1 MQVRF
6 EDVTMRFQD
15 NTVLDKINFTLP
27 SKQLVSFLGPSGC
40 GKSTT
45 LYLISGLLEAS
56 GGKIFFDDRDVTK
69 LDPVKRQVGLVFQN
83 YALYPHLTV
92 LENIMFPLKMAKMPK
107 KERRERAEEMARLT
121 RITDQLNKYPRQLS
135 GGQQQRVAISR
146 ALSKSPD
153 ILLMDEP
160 LSNLD
165 ARLRIEMREE
175 IRRIQQE
182 TEVTTVF
189 VTHDQEEAL
198 SIADRVMVLDKGE
211 IQQISD
217 PVTLY
222 QRPNNLF
229 VAKFIGTPI
238 INTFQRSSV
247 ALNPEAEI
255 FNQEWELIGIRS
267 EQFRLA
273 DESDY
278 LIKAQVQRIE
288 NVGKETTIHCVAGEE
303 HFVATDIEANIS
315 ENDTIYLKVKGDLLL
330 FDQDNNIIESSGDN
344 ES

>member
-27 SKQLVSFLGPSGC
+27 TKQLVSFLGPSGC

-45 LYLISGLLEAS
+45 LYLISGLLEATD
-56 GGKIFFDDRDVTK
+56 GRIFLDDKDMTK

-92 LENIMFPLKMAKMPK
+92 MENIMFPLKMAKMPK
-107 KERRERAEEMARLT
+107 AERRERAEEMARLT

-153 ILLMDEP
+153 IILMDEP

-165 ARLRIEMREE
+165 ARFRIEMREE

-198 SIADRVMVLDKGE
+198 SIADRVMVLDQGE

-222 QRPNNLF
+222 QRPKNLF
-229 VAKFIGTPI
+229 VAKFIGSPV
-238 INTFQRSSV
+238 INTFARTSA
-247 ALNPEAEI
+247 ALNQNAAVFPE
-255 FNQEWELIGIRS
+255 EWERMGIRS
-267 EQFRLA
+267 EQFKLA
-273 DESDY
+273 DETNY
-278 LIKAQVQRIE
+278 LIKATVQRIE
-288 NVGKETTIHCVAGEE
+288 NVGKETTIHCMAADE
-303 HFVATDIEANIS
+303 HFVVTDIDAGFE
-315 ENDTIYLKVKGDLLL
+315 EGEVIYLDVKGTPLL
-330 FDQDNNIIESSGDN
+330 FDQREQLIESRGGN

>member
-1 MQVRF
+1 
-6 EDVTMRFQD
+6 
-15 NTVLDKINFTLP
+15 
-27 SKQLVSFLGPSGC
+27 
-40 GKSTT
+40 
-45 LYLISGLLEAS
+45 
-56 GGKIFFDDRDVTK
+56 
-69 LDPVKRQVGLVFQN
+69 
-83 YALYPHLTV
+83 
-92 LENIMFPLKMAKMPK
+92 MFPLKMAKMPK
-107 KERRERAEEMARLT
+107 AERRERAEEMARLT

-153 ILLMDEP
+153 IILMDEP

-198 SIADRVMVLDKGE
+198 SIADRVMVLDQGE

-222 QRPNNLF
+222 QRPKNLF
-229 VAKFIGTPI
+229 VAKFIGSPV
-238 INTFQRSSV
+238 INTFARTSA
-247 ALNPEAEI
+247 ALNKNAAVFQE
-255 FNQEWELIGIRS
+255 EWERMGIRS
-267 EQFRLA
+267 EQFKLA
-273 DESDY
+273 DETNY
-278 LIKAQVQRIE
+278 LVKATVQRIE
-288 NVGKETTIHCVAGEE
+288 NVGKETTIHCMAADE
-303 HFVATDIEANIS
+303 HFVVTDIDAGFE
-315 ENDTIYLKVKGDLLL
+315 EGEVIYLDVKGTPLL
-330 FDQDNNIIESSGDN
+330 FDQREQLIESRGGN

>member
-45 LYLISGLLEAS
+45 LYLISGLLEATD
-56 GGKIFFDDRDVTK
+56 GRIFLDDKDMTK

-92 LENIMFPLKMAKMPK
+92 MENIMFPLKMAKMPK
-107 KERRERAEEMARLT
+107 AERRERAEEMARLT

-153 ILLMDEP
+153 IILMDEP

-198 SIADRVMVLDKGE
+198 SIADRVMVLDQGE

-222 QRPNNLF
+222 QRPKNLF
-229 VAKFIGTPI
+229 VAKFIGSPV
-238 INTFQRSSV
+238 INTFARTSA
-247 ALNPEAEI
+247 ALNQNAAVFPE
-255 FNQEWELIGIRS
+255 EWERMGIRS
-267 EQFRLA
+267 EQFKLA
-273 DESDY
+273 DETNY
-278 LIKAQVQRIE
+278 LVKATVQRIE
-288 NVGKETTIHCVAGEE
+288 NVGKETTIHCMAADE
-303 HFVATDIEANIS
+303 HFVVTDIDAGFE
-315 ENDTIYLKVKGDLLL
+315 EGEVIYLDVKGTPLL
-330 FDQDNNIIESSGDN
+330 FDQREQLIESRGGN